1 MGDARHDVLAFA
13 TANAGSFFCHSVFD
27 PSDASVL
34 PDTAT
39 VERPRNPE
47 HGDYATNLA
56 LQVAKKAGANPREFG
71 GWLAEKL
78 AEHDAIAEADIAGPG
93 FINIRLAAAA
103 QGEIVAQ
110 ITLALWC
117 LVETMVRRNWA
128 ALLTL
133 PALALGI
140 VRAALACH
148 DGMATFADAGIS
160 GP

>member
-1 MGDARHDVLAFA
+1 MTPADLATLVKESATEVMAEHDL
-13 TANAGSFFCHSVFD
+13 
-27 PSDASVL
+27 DASVL

-103 QGEIVAQ
+103 QGEIVA
-110 ITLALWC
+110 
-117 LVETMVRRNWA
+117 
-128 ALLTL
+128 
-133 PALALGI
+133 
-140 VRAALACH
+140 
-148 DGMATFADAGIS
+148 
-160 GP
+160 